1 MEASCEH
8 RRGKQRS
15 DLTDTASKDT
25 MEEDELGH
33 QKPTMVD
40 DVLQVLPAD
49 VKWSEAVDAAEEIV
63 STLPPASEIEA
74 IGCVDSASPPVEEEA
89 QTPLILPSFEDLQRI
104 LDSPASEGLPPIFA
118 VSPVVDHGLAG
129 RVGGEERRTS
139 FTSVVVTD
147 VEVHRTDSDGLMDYE
162 GVSRKRPSTPLLPGL
177 CGNYIL
183 EVVLWVS

>member
-1 MEASCEH
+1 M
-8 RRGKQRS
+8 
-15 DLTDTASKDT
+15 
-25 MEEDELGH
+25 
-33 QKPTMVD
+33 
-40 DVLQVLPAD
+40 
-49 VKWSEAVDAAEEIV
+49 
-63 STLPPASEIEA
+63 
-74 IGCVDSASPPVEEEA
+74 EEEA